1 MPLVKT
7 RPLWKEFV
15 EVATEGGYYSSEEEF
30 LHDAVLT
37 LLAAR
42 RDLRLDLAARLYA
55 RGDISL
61 GKATEIADVDVEAIK
76 SYLAD
81 KGIFREAPES
91 PEEIRRAA
99 EELARLAGW

>member
-1 MPLVKT
+1 
-7 RPLWKEFV
+7 
-15 EVATEGGYYSSEEEF
+15 GYYSSEEEF

-61 GKATEIADVDVEAIK
+61 GKAAEIADVDVEAIK

-81 KGIFREAPES
+81 KGIFREAPEL

>member
-1 MPLVKT
+1 MSLVNT
-7 RPLWKEFV
+7 WPLWKELV
-15 EVATEGGYYSSEEEF
+15 KAATESGHYSSEEEF

-55 RGDISL
+55 RGEISL
-61 GKATEIADVDVEAIK
+61 GKAAELADVDVETIK
-76 SYLAD
+76 SYMAE

-99 EELARLAGW
+99 EELTKLAGR